1 MKNPKLSSKSL
12 QLSTV
17 ESKNLIN
24 WIVNYYYMLTC
35 LKEGGRCMKCEGCSA
50 KDCGVC
56 ITCKDMKKY
65 GGPGKKKKECV
76 KRVCL
81 TSNGI
86 IKFVSYY

>member
-1 MKNPKLSSKSL
+1 
-12 QLSTV
+12 
-17 ESKNLIN
+17 
-24 WIVNYYYMLTC
+24 
-35 LKEGGRCMKCEGCSA
+35 MKCEGCCA

-65 GGPGKKKKECV
+65 GGPGKKKKACV

-81 TSNGI
+81 TSKGI

>member
-1 MKNPKLSSKSL
+1 
-12 QLSTV
+12 
-17 ESKNLIN
+17 
-24 WIVNYYYMLTC
+24 
-35 LKEGGRCMKCEGCSA
+35 MKCESSCA

-65 GGPGKKKKECV
+65 GVPGKKKKACV

-81 TSNGI
+81 TSKGI